1 MPSLHSLIAG
11 LGALGMLSLPLHPHP
26 SGSTDRVTPGA
37 VRVESTSH
45 VSITLLDDRSVIQQ
59 IVREYDTD
67 LADGSGFT
75 VTPDGVVVTAT
86 GVVQSSRDP
95 RVYAANKVFAEYFKV
110 KIPADFSRHSLDD
123 ADLNRRLQACYP
135 PQGPNSTCIATVTT
149 NVTVFPYLDPP
160 LPDGLPAQILTTGT
174 SPAAPAVLKVTKG
187 GEKQTLPTVPM
198 GVSLGQSVVALDV
211 ISFAGRPSAKQPAKA
226 ETAHL
231 DPPGTRTFK
240 QEDRD
245 KLAKLLK
252 DGASGGALIDDN
264 KSEVVG
270 LLAGD
275 SSTPLTITPVEEI
288 RTSLVAAG
296 VTPRRGPVDVVYES
310 ALASYH
316 NKLYA
321 GAVPVLL
328 QVLNLRPD
336 HAVALDHLKVARSK
350 AGTAEDT
357 GNRPSPSA
365 GPAEKRSSGVSP
377 LLWVGGGAVVVIV
390 IAAVA
395 MPALL
400 RRRRSGAGQPAPA
413 PDGSWEPGRHE
424 DGHQEAARQDAVPV
438 SSWPPA
444 RTQVFEAH
452 PFDAPSFDVPVAAT
466 PAPGTPEVPERAQ
479 DARPVEVR
487 PLDVRP
493 PGDPSPPRGQA
504 QLKFCTQCG
513 MRLGQGHRFC
523 GFCGHPADSR

>member
-11 LGALGMLSLPLHPHP
+11 LGALGLLSLPFHPHP
-26 SGSTDRVTPGA
+26 SGSTDRVTPGV

-59 IVREYDTD
+59 AVREYDVD
-67 LADGSGFT
+67 LAEGSGFT

-86 GVVQSSRDP
+86 GVVQASRDP
-95 RVYAANKVFAEYFKV
+95 RIHAANRIFSEYFKV
-110 KIPADFSRHSLDD
+110 KIPADFSRHTLDD
-123 ADLNRRLQACYP
+123 PDLNRRLQACYP
-135 PQGPNSTCIATVTT
+135 PQGQNSTCIATVTT
-149 NVTVFPYLDPP
+149 DVTVFPNLDPP
-160 LPDGLPAQILTTGT
+160 LPDGLPAQILTTGA

-187 GEKQTLPTVPM
+187 GEKQTLPTVPV
-198 GVSLGQSVVALDV
+198 GVSLGPSVVALDV

-226 ETAHL
+226 DTAHL

-252 DGASGGALIDDN
+252 NGATGGALIDDD

-275 SSTPLTITPVEEI
+275 SGTPLTITPADEI

-321 GAVPVLL
+321 EAVPVLL

-336 HAVALDHLKVARSK
+336 QAVALDHLKVARAK
-350 AGTAEDT
+350 TGTGEDAGARATA
-357 GNRPSPSA
+357 SPVAVAKKSSA
-365 GPAEKRSSGVSP
+365 ISP
-377 LLWVGGGAVVVIV
+377 LLWLGGGAAVVIV
-390 IAAVA
+390 IAAGAVL
-395 MPALL
+395 ALARR
-400 RRRRSGAGQPAPA
+400 RRRRSGVEGGSAAEHAHDPA
-413 PDGSWEPGRHE
+413 PDGVASGP
-424 DGHQEAARQDAVPV
+424 AVA
-438 SSWPPA
+438 SWPPA
-444 RTQVFEAH
+444 ATQVFEA
-452 PFDAPSFDVPVAAT
+452 APYEPPVSPERDVTREAGTAAPAAAAP
-466 PAPGTPEVPERAQ
+466 PAP
-479 DARPVEVR
+479 
-487 PLDVRP
+487 
-493 PGDPSPPRGQA
+493 DPSPPRGQA

-513 MRLGQGHRFC
+513 MRLGPGHRFC
-523 GFCGHPADSR
+523 GFCGHPADPR

>member
-11 LGALGMLSLPLHPHP
+11 LGALGLLSLPFHPHP
-26 SGSTDRVTPGA
+26 SGSTDRVTPGV
-37 VRVESTSH
+37 VRVESASH

-59 IVREYDTD
+59 VVREYDTD
-67 LADGSGFT
+67 LAEGSGFT

-86 GVVQSSRDP
+86 GVVQASRDP
-95 RVYAANKVFAEYFKV
+95 RIYAANRVFSEYFKV
-110 KIPADFSRHSLDD
+110 KIPADFSRHTLDD
-123 ADLNRRLQACYP
+123 PDLNRRLQACYP
-135 PQGPNSTCIATVTT
+135 PQGQNSTCIATVTT
-149 NVTVFPYLDPP
+149 DVTVFPYLDPP

-187 GEKQTLPTVPM
+187 GEKQTLPTVPLA
-198 GVSLGQSVVALDV
+198 VSLGQSVVALDV

-226 ETAHL
+226 DTAHL

-252 DGASGGALIDDN
+252 NGATGGALIDDN

-275 SSTPLTITPVEEI
+275 SSTPLTITPVDEV

-321 GAVPVLL
+321 EAVPVLL

-336 HAVALDHLKVARSK
+336 QAVALDHLKVARAK
-350 AGTAEDT
+350 AGTAEDA
-357 GNRPSPSA
+357 GARVAPSPVA
-365 GPAEKRSSGVSP
+365 AAKRSSATSS
-377 LLWVGGGAVVVIV
+377 LLWLGGGAAVVIV
-390 IAAVA
+390 IAAGA
-395 MPALL
+395 AAALARR
-400 RRRRSGAGQPAPA
+400 RRRRSGVEAGSAAEDAHDPAPNGVA
-413 PDGSWEPGRHE
+413 SGQAGAEVG
-424 DGHQEAARQDAVPV
+424 
-438 SSWPPA
+438 SWPPA
-444 RTQVFEAH
+444 ATQVFEAAPYEAPVSPRRDASEGAGAAAAAP
-452 PFDAPSFDVPVAAT
+452 PFDAR
-466 PAPGTPEVPERAQ
+466 PAP
-479 DARPVEVR
+479 
-487 PLDVRP
+487 
-493 PGDPSPPRGQA
+493 DPSPPRGQA

-523 GFCGHPADSR
+523 GFCGHPADPR

>member
-11 LGALGMLSLPLHPHP
+11 LGALGLLSLPLHPHP
-26 SGSTDRVTPGA
+26 SGSTDRVTPGV

-59 IVREYDTD
+59 AVREYDTD
-67 LADGSGFT
+67 LAEGSGFT

-86 GVVQSSRDP
+86 GVVQASRDP
-95 RVYAANKVFAEYFKV
+95 RVYAANRIFSDYFKV
-110 KIPADFSRHSLDD
+110 KVPADFSRHTLDD
-123 ADLNRRLQACYP
+123 PDLNRRLQACYP
-135 PQGPNSTCIATVTT
+135 PQGQNSTCIATVTT

-160 LPDGLPAQILTTGT
+160 LPDGLPAQILTTGA

-198 GVSLGQSVVALDV
+198 AVSLGPSVVALDV
-211 ISFAGRPSAKQPAKA
+211 VSFAGRPSAKQPAKA
-226 ETAHL
+226 DTAHL

-252 DGASGGALIDDN
+252 NGATGGALIDDN

-275 SSTPLTITPVEEI
+275 SGTPLTITPVDEI

-321 GAVPVLL
+321 EAVPVLL

-336 HAVALDHLKVARSK
+336 QAVALDHLKVARAK
-350 AGTAEDT
+350 TGTAEDA
-357 GNRPSPSA
+357 GARAAASPVA
-365 GPAEKRSSGVSP
+365 VAKRSSAISP
-377 LLWVGGGAVVVIV
+377 LLWLGGGAAVVIV
-390 IAAVA
+390 IAAGAV
-395 MPALL
+395 LVL
-400 RRRRSGAGQPAPA
+400 VRRRRRRSGMEGGSAAEGAHDPAPGGVA
-413 PDGSWEPGRHE
+413 SGQAGS
-424 DGHQEAARQDAVPV
+424 AVA
-438 SSWPPA
+438 SWPPA
-444 RTQVFEAH
+444 ATQVFEA
-452 PFDAPSFDVPVAAT
+452 APYEAPVSPERDVTREAGAAAPAAPAR
-466 PAPGTPEVPERAQ
+466 PAP
-479 DARPVEVR
+479 
-487 PLDVRP
+487 
-493 PGDPSPPRGQA
+493 DPSPPRGQA

-523 GFCGHPADSR
+523 GFCGHPADPR

>member
-11 LGALGMLSLPLHPHP
+11 LGALGLLSLPFHPHP
-26 SGSTDRVTPGA
+26 SGSTDRVTPGV

-59 IVREYDTD
+59 AVREYDID
-67 LADGSGFT
+67 LAEGSGFT

-86 GVVQSSRDP
+86 GVVQASRDP
-95 RVYAANKVFAEYFKV
+95 RIYAANRIFSEYFKV
-110 KIPADFSRHSLDD
+110 KVPADFSRHTLDD
-123 ADLNRRLQACYP
+123 PDLNRRLQACYP
-135 PQGPNSTCIATVTT
+135 PQGQNSTCIATVTT
-149 NVTVFPYLDPP
+149 DVTVFPYLDPP
-160 LPDGLPAQILTTGT
+160 LPDGLPAQILTTGA

-187 GEKQTLPTVPM
+187 GEKQTLPTVPV
-198 GVSLGQSVVALDV
+198 GVSLGPSVVALDV

-226 ETAHL
+226 DTAHL

-252 DGASGGALIDDN
+252 NGATGGALIDDE

-275 SSTPLTITPVEEI
+275 SGTPLTITPVDEI

-321 GAVPVLL
+321 EAVPVLL

-336 HAVALDHLKVARSK
+336 QAVALDHLKVARAK
-350 AGTAEDT
+350 TGTAEDAGARAT
-357 GNRPSPSA
+357 ASPVAVAKKSSA
-365 GPAEKRSSGVSP
+365 ISP
-377 LLWVGGGAVVVIV
+377 LLWLGGGAAVVIV
-390 IAAVA
+390 IAAGAVL
-395 MPALL
+395 ALARR
-400 RRRRSGAGQPAPA
+400 RRRRSGVEGGSAAEHAHDPA
-413 PDGSWEPGRHE
+413 PDGVASGP
-424 DGHQEAARQDAVPV
+424 AVP
-438 SSWPPA
+438 SWPPA
-444 RTQVFEAH
+444 ATQVFEA
-452 PFDAPSFDVPVAAT
+452 APYEAPASPERDVTREAGAAAPAAAAP
-466 PAPGTPEVPERAQ
+466 PAP
-479 DARPVEVR
+479 
-487 PLDVRP
+487 
-493 PGDPSPPRGQA
+493 DPSPPRGQA

-513 MRLGQGHRFC
+513 MRLGPGHRFC
-523 GFCGHPADSR
+523 GFCGHPADPR

>member
-11 LGALGMLSLPLHPHP
+11 LGALGLLSLPFHPHP
-26 SGSTDRVTPGA
+26 SGSTDRVTPGV

-59 IVREYDTD
+59 AVREYDID
-67 LADGSGFT
+67 LAEGSGFT

-86 GVVQSSRDP
+86 GVVQASRDP
-95 RVYAANKVFAEYFKV
+95 RIYAANRIFSEYFKV
-110 KIPADFSRHSLDD
+110 KVPADFSRHTLDD
-123 ADLNRRLQACYP
+123 PDLNRRLQACYP
-135 PQGPNSTCIATVTT
+135 PQGQNSTCIATVTT
-149 NVTVFPYLDPP
+149 DVTVFPYLDPP
-160 LPDGLPAQILTTGT
+160 LPDGLPAQILTTGA

-187 GEKQTLPTVPM
+187 GEKQTLPTVPV
-198 GVSLGQSVVALDV
+198 GVSLGPSVVALDV

-226 ETAHL
+226 DTAHL

-252 DGASGGALIDDN
+252 NGATGGALIDDE

-275 SSTPLTITPVEEI
+275 SGTPLTITPVDEI

-321 GAVPVLL
+321 EAVPVLL

-336 HAVALDHLKVARSK
+336 QAVALDHLKVARAK
-350 AGTAEDT
+350 TGTAEDA
-357 GNRPSPSA
+357 GARAAASPVAVAKKPSA
-365 GPAEKRSSGVSP
+365 ISP
-377 LLWVGGGAVVVIV
+377 LLWLGGGAAVVIV
-390 IAAVA
+390 IAAGAVL
-395 MPALL
+395 ALTRR
-400 RRRRSGAGQPAPA
+400 RRRRSGVEGGSAAEHAHDPA
-413 PDGSWEPGRHE
+413 PDGVASGP
-424 DGHQEAARQDAVPV
+424 AVP
-438 SSWPPA
+438 SWPPA
-444 RTQVFEAH
+444 ATQVFEA
-452 PFDAPSFDVPVAAT
+452 APYEAPVSPERDVTREAGAAAPAAAAP
-466 PAPGTPEVPERAQ
+466 PAP
-479 DARPVEVR
+479 
-487 PLDVRP
+487 
-493 PGDPSPPRGQA
+493 DPSPPRGQA

-513 MRLGQGHRFC
+513 MRLGPGHRFC
-523 GFCGHPADSR
+523 GFCGHPADPR